1 MSSIIILYYAISA
14 YLIGIAIWSFAREK
28 KSVSDMVL
36 YLVIA
41 APFVLRV
48 LHIK

>member
-1 MSSIIILYYAISA
+1 VPSIMILYYAISA
-14 YLIGIAIWSFAREK
+14 YLVGIAVWNFVREK

-41 APFVLRV
+41 VPLILRV